1 MDKKAIRKF
10 FSRSFIS
17 VIICCVVLFY
27 FLIMYMSAKTQDTIF
42 RISNIYMLEVNNQEK
57 QKFDSIVQLWL
68 SQVDGVIKRTP
79 FDSNESRD
87 KIMQELKISAQVRN
101 FSYLGLYSEDGDMET
116 IFGEEISG
124 LEHNM
129 TIDDSGNIM
138 SRGTDKNGETM
149 LVFGKQAEYEMR
161 NGEKSVAI
169 IASLPMESLNQ
180 LLFLYETEDRMYSHV
195 VNKEGE
201 FVIRNGGA
209 FRENYFERIKHEYEE
224 LDGRTPEDYAEE
236 LRRALENEEDYSA
249 VFLRNG
255 EKSVV
260 YCSKLS
266 DDLDWYLITV
276 MPEKLMSDEMANLEK
291 TRIVVIFSVMFAVLF
306 LMSIV
311 LVLYYRLSQK
321 QMRELNFARKE
332 AIQANQAKSEFLSS
346 MSHDIRTPMNAI
358 IGMTEIA
365 LKNIQDGVRIE
376 DCLHKVKLSSKHL
389 LGLINDV
396 LDMSKIES
404 GKMILNMQPMSI
416 KDAMNDIVSIM
427 QPQVKKNNQFFD
439 IFIKNIISENILCD
453 NVRINQVLLNLL
465 SNAVKFTPEGGRIDV
480 YLFQETSLLGED
492 YVRTHFRVVD
502 TGIGMSE
509 EFQKKIFES
518 FSREETD
525 QVRHIVGTGL
535 GMAITKSIVEM
546 MGGTIEIESEL
557 DKGSSFHVILD
568 LKKAD
573 VEEQVMELPDWNILV
588 IDDNEELCLS
598 AVSILEEL
606 GVNAE
611 WTTDGREG
619 VHMIEEHHKIGMDYH
634 FVLVDWRMPGFNGVQ
649 TIHEIR
655 NKMGHYIPSF
665 LISAYD
671 WSDIEEEARSVKI
684 EGFISKPLF
693 KSTLYTHLSQ
703 YVEGFQPEE
712 KKGKGS
718 EQVDFHGKR
727 ILLAEDID
735 INYEVAYEILTE
747 VGLKIERAENGQICV
762 NKFNESQIGYYDAI
776 LMDIRMPV
784 MDGYDATKAIR
795 KLDRKDK
802 DLPIIAMTADAFSGD
817 IQVCIECG
825 MNAHIAKP
833 IDIADCLRV
842 LGEHL

>member
-10 FSRSFIS
+10 FSRSCIS
-17 VIICCVVLFY
+17 LSICCVVLFY

-79 FDSNESRD
+79 FDSNENRD
-87 KIMQELKISAQVRN
+87 KIVQELKISAQVRN
-101 FSYLGLYSEDGDMET
+101 FSYLGLYSEDGDLET

-138 SRGTDKNGETM
+138 SRGTGKNGETM
-149 LVFGKQAEYEMR
+149 LVFGKQAEYEMK
-161 NGEKSVAI
+161 NGKKSAAI
-169 IASLPMESLNQ
+169 IASLPMENLNQ

-201 FVIRNGGA
+201 FVIRNGDA

-249 VFLRNG
+249 VFLRKG

-266 DDLDWYLITV
+266 DDLDWYLITI
-276 MPEKLMSDEMANLEK
+276 MPEKLMSDEMANLER

-311 LVLYYRLSQK
+311 LILYYRLSQK
-321 QMRELNFARKE
+321 QMRELNLARKE
-332 AIQANQAKSEFLSS
+332 AIEANQAKSEFLSS

-416 KDAMNDIVSIM
+416 KDAMDDIVSIM

-649 TIHEIR
+649 TIQEIR

-693 KSTLYTHLSQ
+693 KSTLYTRLSQ

-762 NKFNESQIGYYDAI
+762 NKFNESQIGYYNAI
-776 LMDIRMPV
+776 LMDIRMPI